1 MPFFKGTGGFPVTG
15 NPVGSRTEIQYSMS
29 YYHQKTL
36 LFHVLCVNSTLLVSF
51 ILFLQFARTE
61 MIKDTLNPD
70 FVKKVVMQYFF
81 EQSQKLK
88 FEM

>member
-1 MPFFKGTGGFPVTG
+1 MMAL
-15 NPVGSRTEIQYSMS
+15 ILLQYG
-29 YYHQKTL
+29 
-36 LFHVLCVNSTLLVSF
+36 
-51 ILFLQFARTE
+51 RTE

-81 EQSQKLK
+81 EQSQKLR